1 MDMQKK
7 DIPVVPLKTDSQGNS
22 VIRGKNG
29 GARPGAGRKPSSLT
43 ISTMKERRETFL
55 EIAHENGDFEEI
67 CRSLISKAKHDSKL
81 AVYVIDQIIGRALQ
95 GIELFGKDGGPIDFR
110 NQSDDELRRI
120 AEAASAT
127 SASGASEA
135 GAGTTTS
142 S

>member
-7 DIPVVPLKTDSQGNS
+7 DIPVIPLKTDSQKNS
-22 VIRGKNG
+22 VTRGKNG
-29 GARPGAGRKPSSLT
+29 GARPGAGRKPSALT
-43 ISTMKERRETFL
+43 ISTMKERREKFL

-67 CRSLISKAKHDSKL
+67 CRSLISKAKHDPKL
-81 AVYVIDQIIGRALQ
+81 AVYVIDQVIGKALQ
-95 GIELFGKDGGPIDFR
+95 GIELSGVNGGPVDFR

-120 AEAASAT
+120 AQAASAS